1 MRDMIEDIHMQ
12 LYAETVVEEMTL
24 LACFAKMASLLTT
37 TTRMVRR
44 ERRTAKQDERLRGEE
59 F

>member
-1 MRDMIEDIHMQ
+1 MQTMQ
-12 LYAETVVEEMTL
+12 LYAETVVEEITL